1 MIWLVL
7 ATAIY
12 NPTFSVYKKKNNK
25 KVVIYKLYIY
35 IRPLSNNF
43 VY

>member
-12 NPTFSVYKKKNNK
+12 NPTFSVYKKKIK
-25 KVVIYKLYIY
+25 KVVFYKLYIY
-35 IRPLSNNF
+35 I
-43 VY
+43 